1 MTYSDRERDPA
12 VPMVSVAVRPGPQR
26 TRAEVSGEI
35 DADNCGE
42 VREALSAALDA
53 STTGLDVGLSALTF
67 CDSSALHLLLDLHH
81 AATTSGKTLVLHE
94 PRPQFTRLLDFTG
107 TAPVFTIHTP
117 AAHPPDP
124 HDGRHNVTGG
134 DATRPAHHRPH
145 ALDPAIAYDDEP

>member
-12 VPMVSVAVRPGPQR
+12 APMASVAVRSGPRR

-35 DADNCGE
+35 DGDNCGE

-81 AATTSGKTLVLHE
+81 TAATTGKTLVLHA

-107 TAPVFTIHTP
+107 TASVFAIHTP
-117 AAHPPDP
+117 PAHPSDP
-124 HDGRHNVTGG
+124 HDGHYTVMGG
-134 DATRPAHHRPH
+134 DATGPVHRRPH
-145 ALDPAIAYDDEP
+145 AIDHDDEH